1 MTHQKNH
8 TQYTPSIIPLPVKL
22 TPETGQFAFNH
33 ETIIECDPELKKIG
47 EFLQNFLYPAT
58 TFEFNV
64 KIIPPNHFNTNSIVL
79 KLDNGLSHLGL
90 EGYSIKITRENVI
103 ISALTSIGI
112 FYGIQS
118 LRQLLPPEIDHSNE
132 VKNVN
137 WGVSCVQIEDYPR
150 FPWRGFM
157 LDDAR
162 HFLGKEIVLKI
173 LDLLALLKMNVFHWH
188 LTDDQG
194 WRIEIK
200 KYPKLTEIG
209 SKRTSSQ
216 IGGFI
221 SKNQDGIP
229 HQGYYTQDDI
239 KEIVTYAANRGINII
254 PEIEMPGHC
263 IAALSAY
270 PEMSCSG
277 GPFDVSS
284 IVGIHKDVF
293 CVGKEHVFTFLQNI
307 LKEIMTL
314 FPSEI
319 IHIGGDEVPKTRWK
333 QCPDCQARIKMEGF
347 EDEKDLQY
355 YFTNRIVT
363 FLALH
368 GKRTMGWNQIL
379 NDTLPIDVISQY
391 WMFDKKK
398 VINHLKRGRKI
409 VMSKY
414 GRVYLDYG
422 YAFTPLKK
430 TYAYDPIPK
439 KLAPQFHQN
448 VLGIEA
454 PLWTEW
460 VRNAHNLYWQI
471 FPRLFAVA
479 ETGWTQK
486 ILKSYTSFTSRLHTL
501 SKRLDCL
508 GINYAREKETNPTFL
523 KRLFGI
529 FTILVEPKRPTRNA
543 SIES

>member
-1 MTHQKNH
+1 MTYQKIH
-8 TQYTPSIIPLPVKL
+8 TQYTPSIIPLAVKL
-22 TPETGQFAFNH
+22 TSETGQFAFNH

-47 EFLQNFLYPAT
+47 EFLQNILCPAT

-64 KIIPPNHFNTNSIVL
+64 KIISPNHVSNNSIAL
-79 KLDNGLSHLGL
+79 KLNTGLNHLGS
-90 EGYSIKITRENVI
+90 EGYTIKITRENVI
-103 ISALTSIGI
+103 ISALTPTGV

-118 LRQLLPPEIDHSNE
+118 LRQLLPPETDHSNE
-132 VKNVN
+132 VRNVN
-137 WGVSCVQIEDYPR
+137 WGVPCVEIEDYPR
-150 FPWRGFM
+150 FLWRGFM

-200 KYPKLTEIG
+200 TYPKLTEIG
-209 SKRTSSQ
+209 SKRSSSQ

-221 SKNQDGIP
+221 SKKQDGIP
-229 HQGYYTQDDI
+229 HEGYYTQDDI
-239 KEIVTYAANRGINII
+239 KEIVAYAANRGITII

-263 IAALSAY
+263 MAALSAY

-277 GPFDVSS
+277 GPFEVPST
-284 IVGIHKDVF
+284 VGIHKDVF
-293 CVGKEHVFTFLQNI
+293 CVGKEHVFIFLQNI
-307 LKEIMTL
+307 LSEIMTL

-333 QCPDCQARIKMEGF
+333 KCPDCQARIKTEGLK
-347 EDEKDLQY
+347 DEKELQH
-355 YFTNRIVT
+355 YFTTRIAN
-363 FLALH
+363 FLASH
-368 GKRTMGWNQIL
+368 GKKIMGWNQIL
-379 NDTLPIDVISQY
+379 NDSLPIDVIAQY
-391 WMFDKKK
+391 WMFGKKK
-398 VINHLKRGRKI
+398 VIEHLKRDRKI

-414 GRVYLDYG
+414 GHVYLDYG
-422 YAFTPLKK
+422 YEFTSLKK
-430 TYAYDPIPK
+430 TYSYNPIPK
-439 KLAPQFHQN
+439 ELASPYHQN

-471 FPRLFAVA
+471 FPRLIAVA

-486 ILKSYTSFTSRLHTL
+486 PLKDYCSFKTRL
-501 SKRLDCL
+501 R
-508 GINYAREKETNPTFL
+508 TFL
-523 KRLFGI
+523 KRLDYFGINYASKKEFNPSLFKKLFGI
-529 FTILVEPKRPTRNA
+529 FSIAVEPKGPSRDPLTT
-543 SIES
+543 